1 MPFVLDNSVATGWY
15 IPDQA
20 TAYTQAVA
28 TRLETDR
35 AIVPALWQLEFA
47 KCAQNGVHQGET
59 VMRHGLPIASQDGKL
74 RDAALQA
81 GVTLL

>member
-1 MPFVLDNSVATGWY
+1 MPFVIDNSVATGWY

-35 AIVPALWQLEFA
+35 AIVPAVWQLEFA
-47 KCAQNGVHQGET
+47 NVLKTACT
-59 VMRHGLPIASQDGKL
+59 KGKL
-74 RDAALQA
+74 SCATACPLQA
-81 GVTLL
+81 RMAS